1 MEYSHVQNFEQQIRD
16 AVEIGNPWALDEL
29 IQEVCGQSN
38 ELRGVVMQIVT
49 DEYRQRLRNMPRNEI
64 LRLYKEFYAE
74 QEDSNR
80 DWLLGEVVEEIIR
93 EN

>member
-29 IQEVCGQSN
+29 IEEVCGQSN
-38 ELRGVVMQIVT
+38 ELRGVVMQIVA
-49 DEYRQRLRNMPRNEI
+49 DEYRQRLRNMPRNEL

>member
-29 IQEVCGQSN
+29 IEEVCGQSN

-49 DEYRQRLRNMPRNEI
+49 DEYRQRLRNMPRNEL

-80 DWLLGEVVEEIIR
+80 DWLLGEMVEEMLA